1 MKGTPVRLAD
11 AAGFLAGRYAGQAC
25 DVAELGGGDWSRAFS
40 FRLAGRDLVARFGLY
55 GEDFARDQQA
65 MTFAG
70 PDLPV
75 PEVLET
81 GRALGGAYAISQRCY
96 GVFLETL
103 DEAGWRRLLPALL
116 RGLDTLRQLP
126 VPGPAGTVPGAAAG
140 GRAGRRG
147 KLAGVA
153 LVGARRPPR

>member
-1 MKGTPVRLAD
+1 MNGTPARLAD

-40 FRLAGRDLVARFGLY
+40 FRLAGRDLVARFGCY

-75 PEVLET
+75 P
-81 GRALGGAYAISQRCY
+81 GDR
-96 GVFLETL
+96 
-103 DEAGWRRLLPALL
+103 P
-116 RGLDTLRQLP
+116 
-126 VPGPAGTVPGAAAG
+126 
-140 GRAGRRG
+140 RAGRRLRH
-147 KLAGVA
+147 LAA
-153 LVGARRPPR
+153 LLRRVPGDPR